1 MRGQKDEKPLL
12 GIISMTQEEGRSKK
26 AQGQNR
32 KDIKRTQYTKS
43 QKTGASSARSLAL
56 VDTTIVFFLYII
68 SIEIK
73 KREGNF
79 MGTPSFT

>member
-1 MRGQKDEKPLL
+1 
-12 GIISMTQEEGRSKK
+12 MTQEEGRSKK

-56 VDTTIVFFLYII
+56 VDSTTIVFFLYII

>member
-1 MRGQKDEKPLL
+1 
-12 GIISMTQEEGRSKK
+12 MTQEEGRSKK

-56 VDTTIVFFLYII
+56 VDSTTIVFYII

-79 MGTPSFT
+79 METPSFT

>member
-43 QKTGASSARSLAL
+43 QKTGAYSVSEARSFPSAL
-56 VDTTIVFFLYII
+56 VDTT
-68 SIEIK
+68 SILGETTSI
-73 KREGNF
+73 
-79 MGTPSFT
+79 